1 MQDHLFISYAGEDWC
16 FVEWLA
22 LRLAAEGYKVWCDRI
37 KLLGGES
44 YPRDIDAA
52 IKNRTF
58 RFLAILSRNSI
69 QKANPVKERTLAL
82 NLARERQENF
92 VIPINLDGLSASE
105 LDWMVS
111 DLTYIPFNLSWAQG
125 LAQLLKQLVK
135 SNTPMSFP
143 NGRSAA
149 ANWFNSNN
157 LLVRRKERL
166 WSNVAEI
173 VEYPRDFYRFEID
186 PRTSAEQRLELLKE
200 WPYFAESDV
209 LWSFESPTQRMMTK
223 YCFEREGKIN
233 DWRSRSADERHIR

>member
-1 MQDHLFISYAGEDWC
+1 
-16 FVEWLA
+16 
-22 LRLAAEGYKVWCDRI
+22 
-37 KLLGGES
+37 
-44 YPRDIDAA
+44 
-52 IKNRTF
+52 
-58 RFLAILSRNSI
+58 LSRNSI